1 MVLEADFNHDGRIAF
16 DQFQKLMRDDVPA
29 SPGGKGSPIM
39 RKKTARLSGALQGVT
54 GEIGNGLIGEG
65 NDMLMRSPSRTLR
78 RRPSQIYTGNT
89 HKHILPIQIDDRSVQ
104 LGAPS
109 PLMKQGRKSIKTSPA
124 DKKLWEEKTIPESVN
139 E

>member
-1 MVLEADFNHDGRIAF
+1 MG
-16 DQFQKLMRDDVPA
+16 
-29 SPGGKGSPIM
+29 M

-54 GEIGNGLIGEG
+54 GEIGNGLIGVIGEG
-65 NDMLMRSPSRTLR
+65 NDMLLRSPSRTLR

-89 HKHILPIQIDDRSVQ
+89 NKHILPIQIDDRSVQ

-124 DKKLWEEKTIPESVN
+124 DKKLWEEKT
-139 E
+139 